1 MQPQGHVQVFLN
13 MCVWGMSPQEALDA
27 PRVSVGSGYD
37 PRDPV
42 VSVEEGVGTE
52 VVEGL
57 KERGHTVKVVGGVE
71 RGMFGRGQV
80 IQVRY
85 EDEDGERRVYSAGSD
100 LRADG
105 HAVGY

>member
-37 PRDPV
+37 PRDPMV
-42 VSVEEGVGTE
+42 CVEEGVGKE
-52 VVEGL
+52 AVDGL
-57 KERGHTVKVVGGVE
+57 KEMGHTVEVVAGSN

-80 IQVRY
+80 IRVRY
-85 EDEDGERRVYSAGSD
+85 DEEDGGRVYSAGSD

>member
-27 PRVSVGSGYD
+27 PRVSIGSGYD

-42 VSVEEGVGTE
+42 VSVEEGVGIDAVE
-52 VVEGL
+52 GLRAMGHKVDVVEGL
-57 KERGHTVKVVGGVE
+57 N

-80 IQVRY
+80 IRVRH
-85 EDEDGERRVYSAGSD
+85 DEKDGGRRVYSAGSD

>member
-27 PRVSVGSGYD
+27 PRVSIGSGYD

-42 VSVEEGVGTE
+42 VSVEEGVGRDII
-52 VVEGL
+52 EGL
-57 KERGHTVKVVGGVE
+57 KERGHTVRIVGGVG
-71 RGMFGRGQV
+71 RMAFGRGQV
-80 IQVRY
+80 IRVKH
-85 EDEDGERRVYSAGSD
+85 DDDKRVYSAGSD
-100 LRADG
+100 LRGDG

>member
-27 PRVSVGSGYD
+27 PRVSIGSGYD

-42 VSVEEGVGTE
+42 VNVEEGISKE
-52 VVEGL
+52 AIEGL
-57 KERGHTVKVVGGVE
+57 KKKGHKVTAVLGMGRE
-71 RGMFGRGQV
+71 MFGRGQV
-80 IQVRY
+80 IRVRY
-85 EDEDGERRVYSAGSD
+85 DEGRRVYSAGSD
-100 LRADG
+100 LRGDG